1 MSINEMNDAVK
12 IDAISE
18 QVFEHEKARVCLT
31 SMGETSD
38 NVAKKFNVTRLKQDQ
53 FAVESHRRAH
63 YAQTNGLFDSKYSLI
78 KVKLYQ
84 FTLKFL
90 TRKENKATLLLL
102 KMMVS
107 EKMSQL
113 KLWAKLNLPSPRKE
127 LPLLE
132 TAHKYP
138 MEQLQSYSPEDPSL
152 KNLDFPFLE
161 SSFHMLLRDV
171 SQL

>member
-31 SMGETSD
+31 PMGETSD

-90 TRKENKATLLLL
+90 TRKKKKPILLLL

-113 KLWAKLNLPSPRKE
+113 KLWANLNLPSPRKE

-152 KNLDFPFLE
+152 KNLDFPF
-161 SSFHMLLRDV
+161 
-171 SQL
+171 

>member
-1 MSINEMNDAVK
+1 MNDAVK

-31 SMGETSD
+31 PMGETSD

-53 FAVESHRRAH
+53 FAVESHKRAYH
-63 YAQTNGLFDSKYSLI
+63 AQTNGLFDSNYSLT

-90 TRKENKATLLLL
+90 TRKEKKPTSLLL

-107 EKMSQL
+107 EKMSLL
-113 KLWAKLNLPSPRKE
+113 KLWANLNLPSPKKE
-127 LPLLE
+127 LPLQEIVL
-132 TAHKYP
+132 KYL
-138 MEQLQSYSPEDPSL
+138 MEQLQFSSPEDLLL
-152 KNLDFPFLE
+152 KNLDFPLLE